1 MSAQANITLADGQ
14 VSPVNV
20 VFYANGV
27 QSTKD
32 GSAVATYK
40 SREASGIGIAAKT
53 LTLVVRETPTK
64 IDVDRRITTPV
75 LEVISGSD
83 GGYTPKPKVAY
94 NLFSREQFAL
104 PARSSLAE
112 RKDLLAF
119 SKNLNADAVMQSAV
133 WNFEPVW

>member
-1 MSAQANITLADGQ
+1 MAAQGNITLANGEA
-14 VSPVNV
+14 SPVNV

-27 QSTKD
+27 KALKD
-32 GSAVATYK
+32 GSTVAEHK
-40 SREASGIGIAAKT
+40 SREASGIGIAGKT
-53 LTLVVRETPTK
+53 LSLSVREAPTK
-64 IDVDRRITTPV
+64 VDVDRRITTPV

-94 NLFSREQFAL
+94 NLFSREQFSL

-119 SKNLNADAVMQSAV
+119 CKNVNADAVMQNAV
-133 WNFEPVW
+133 WNLEPIW

>member
-1 MSAQANITLADGQ
+1 MAAQGNITLANGEA
-14 VSPVNV
+14 SPVNV

-27 QSTKD
+27 KALKDSST
-32 GSAVATYK
+32 VAEFK
-40 SREASGIGIAAKT
+40 SRETSGIGIAAKV
-53 LTLVVRETPTK
+53 LSLSVRETPTK
-64 IDVDRRITTPV
+64 VDVDRRITTPV

-94 NLFSREQFAL
+94 NLFSREQFSL

-119 SKNLNADAVMQSAV
+119 CKNVNADAVMQNAV
-133 WNFEPVW
+133 WNLEPVW

>member
-1 MSAQANITLADGQ
+1 MSAQGNITLANGEA
-14 VSPVNV
+14 SPVNV

-27 QSTKD
+27 KALKD
-32 GSAVATYK
+32 GSTVAEHR
-40 SREASGIGIAAKT
+40 SRETSGIGIAGKVIS
-53 LTLVVRETPTK
+53 LSVRETPTK
-64 IDVDRRITTPV
+64 VDVDRRITTPV

-94 NLFSREQFAL
+94 NLFSREQFSL

-119 SKNLNADAVMQSAV
+119 CKNINADAVMQNAV
-133 WNFEPVW
+133 WNLEPIW

>member
-1 MSAQANITLADGQ
+1 MSAQSNITLADGQ

-27 QSTKD
+27 TPNKEST
-32 GSAVATYK
+32 AVARYK
-40 SREASGIGIAAKT
+40 SREASGIGIASRT
-53 LTLVVRETPTK
+53 ISLVVRETPTK
-64 IDVDRRITTPV
+64 VDVDRRITCPV

-94 NLFSREQFAL
+94 NLFSREQFSL

-119 SKNLNADAVMQSAV
+119 CKNINADAVMQNAV